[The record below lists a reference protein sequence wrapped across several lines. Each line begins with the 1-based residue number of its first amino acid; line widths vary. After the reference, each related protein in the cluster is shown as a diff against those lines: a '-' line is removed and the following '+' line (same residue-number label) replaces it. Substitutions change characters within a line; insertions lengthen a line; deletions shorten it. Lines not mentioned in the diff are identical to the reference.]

1 MITYVYFPPP
11 NRPDLPRS
19 TREMDDETAARFLG
33 ERVLAGWETVSRWV
47 TPPDGKP
54 FNVAYV
60 LSYDGRVW
68 ALYIGG

>member
-1 MITYVYFPPP
+1 
-11 NRPDLPRS
+11 
-19 TREMDDETAARFLG
+19 MDDETAARFLG